1 MDGPWG
7 LDKSIRHVSLIGL
20 QNGLNMVPT
29 CRSLIS
35 QGSAQI
41 PCPDPWTHRFSVR
54 TLDLG
59 HDGTDG
65 NDKHDDED
73 LLGEDGDVSHE

>member
-1 MDGPWG
+1 MFRWDLIKLAKWKVGNEVLHRGTLGSYQVDGRRG
-7 LDKSIRHVSLIGL
+7 D
-20 QNGLNMVPT
+20 Q
-29 CRSLIS
+29 
-35 QGSAQI
+35 
-41 PCPDPWTHRFSVR
+41 
-54 TLDLG
+54 DLG